1 MARIVL
7 DRLQKVYPGK
17 PPVVALDA
25 VELTIDDGELVVFV
39 GPSGCGK
46 STVLRCVAGLERLT
60 SGRVIIGDRE
70 VQELPPGKRDVAMV
84 FQSYALYPHLTVY
97 KNLAFP
103 LRERHVPRQRVD
115 AEVRRVA
122 EMLDITELLRRRP
135 GQLSG
140 GQRQRVAMG
149 RALVR
154 EPLAFLL
161 DEPLSNLDAKLRT
174 QMRAEIAAIHR
185 HLAITSIYVTHD
197 QVEAMTLGQRIVV
210 MRDGRLQQAGPP
222 AEVYDSPANLFV
234 AGFLGTPSMNL
245 VEGRVERGVLHSGPL
260 ELVTPSAPDGKVVV
274 GIRPEGFT
282 IASDADHDGERAGPI
297 VDFVVS
303 AVEAL
308 GNENLV
314 HGSVPGL
321 EEPDNPLVF
330 RAPPRVLPHVGDRL
344 RVHLDTTQLLLFD
357 QETEQRIALTGP
369 ALPVGDPSASGER

>member
-1 MARIVL
+1 MARILL
-7 DRLQKVYPGK
+7 DRLCKVYPGK

-25 VELTIDDGELVVFV
+25 LDLTIDDGELVVFV

-60 SGRVIIGDRE
+60 SGRVLIGDRE

-84 FQSYALYPHLTVY
+84 FQSYALYPHLSVY

-103 LRERHVPRQRVD
+103 LKERRVTRQRLD

-122 EMLDITELLRRRP
+122 EMLGITDLLRRRP

-174 QMRAEIAAIHR
+174 QMRTEIAAIHR
-185 HLAITSIYVTHD
+185 HLAITTIYVTHD

-222 AEVYDSPANLFV
+222 AAVYEKPANLFV
-234 AGFLGTPSMNL
+234 AGFLGTPSMNMIA
-245 VEGRVERGVLHSGPL
+245 GRIERGLLHAGPL
-260 ELVTPSAPDGKVVV
+260 HLVTPGAPDGNVVV
-274 GIRPEGFT
+274 GIRPEGLS
-282 IASDADHDGERAGPI
+282 IADGDCAGPI
-297 VDFVVS
+297 VEFVVS
-303 AVEAL
+303 NVEAL

-314 HGSVPGL
+314 HGFVSGI
-321 EEPDNPLVF
+321 DDADKPLIF
-330 RAPPRVLPHVGDRL
+330 RAPPRALPQVGERL
-344 RVHLDTTQLLLFD
+344 RVRVDATQLLLFD
-357 QETEQRIALTGP
+357 QATELRVELSGPILPADDRRVTG
-369 ALPVGDPSASGER
+369 RQ